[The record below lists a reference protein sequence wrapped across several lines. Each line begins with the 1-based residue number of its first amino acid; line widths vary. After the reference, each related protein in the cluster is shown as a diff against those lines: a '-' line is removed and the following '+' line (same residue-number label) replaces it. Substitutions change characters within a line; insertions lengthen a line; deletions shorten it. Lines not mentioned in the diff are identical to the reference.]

1 MRYLLSLTAFFAF
14 LLLSNASP
22 PRAEEPKQ
30 ANTVKD
36 EPNVNVS
43 AYPMSEIEAKREVVN
58 LTVYPAPIP
67 RPALKYHLLPTYL
80 EKKPGNA
87 ALLYYRV
94 FIGLANR
101 EKTLLGPSGPFNGKN
116 EAHDAEKKDKIAR
129 DLLMLNGEYLEKPV
143 KELPAK
149 EIREFFDTM
158 PLLLED
164 FELAAY
170 RSDCDWGIPW
180 REMKSPINA
189 LLSYVQDARGLSR
202 IIALKAR
209 CAVAENNPEEAIESL
224 KIGYS
229 LADHLGKSEC
239 LIQLLVAL
247 SITGVMDEQF
257 LELCQLKSAPN
268 LYWSL
273 TDLPHPFI
281 PLRNGF
287 ELESVWPL
295 LEFREL
301 QEARTGEHSPEQ
313 WQELWVNFIEKLNAM
328 DATDNKKAGLK
339 LDAKLLLE
347 QKADFVR
354 KQMSARGRSE
364 KEIDAMPPAHMMLLY
379 CAELWDEMRDEG
391 FKWIG
396 VPISEWPGAK
406 YKSKTVKVSD
416 TTSAEMPVAS
426 EPILERYQEKE
437 IVPLSQF
444 LCACI
449 APISAH
455 VRVEQTFSALRCI
468 EALRLYAHSHDGKL
482 PDALE
487 NITEVPWPIDPR
499 TSKPMAYRLEGE
511 NAVISFQ
518 YPIGWSAIGKAES
531 NSMTREYRVKIA
543 K

>member
-1 MRYLLSLTAFFAF
+1 MRYLLSLTAIFAF
-14 LLLSNASP
+14 LLSP
-22 PRAEEPKQ
+22 NDFPARAEEPKE

-36 EPNVNVS
+36 KAKTTPNV
-43 AYPMSEIEAKREVVN
+43 ASEEAKVEVVD
-58 LTVYPAPIP
+58 LTVYPAPVP
-67 RPALKYHLLPTYL
+67 KPALKYHLLPTYL

-94 FIGLANR
+94 FLSFSNR
-101 EKTLLGPSGPFNGKN
+101 VEMLDRQISKQNAAQNSESKL
-116 EAHDAEKKDKIAR
+116 AR
-129 DLLMLNGEYLEKPV
+129 DTAGINGEWLEKPV
-143 KELPAK
+143 KELPTK
-149 EIREFFDTM
+149 DIREFFDTM
-158 PLLLED
+158 PLLIDE

-180 REMKSPINA
+180 RELKSPINTT
-189 LLSYVQDARGLSR
+189 LIYVQNARGMSR

-209 CAVAENNPEEAIESL
+209 CAIAENQPEKAIESL
-224 KIGYS
+224 KIGYA
-229 LADHLGKSEC
+229 LAGHLGRSES

-257 LELCQLKSAPN
+257 LELCQLKNAPN

-281 PLRNGF
+281 PPRNGF
-287 ELESVWPL
+287 DLESVWPL
-295 LEFREL
+295 LEFGEL
-301 QEARTGEHSPEQ
+301 QEARTGQHTPEQ
-313 WQELWVNFIEKLNAM
+313 WQELWVNFIEKMNAM
-328 DATDNKKAGLK
+328 DSADNKKLGLK
-339 LDAKLLLE
+339 LDAKLLIQE
-347 QKADFVR
+347 KAAFVR

-364 KEIDAMPPAHMMLLY
+364 KEIEALPPARMMLLY
-379 CAELWDEMRDEG
+379 CAELWDEMRDES

-406 YKSKTVKVSD
+406 NKSKTVKVSD

-426 EPILERYQEKE
+426 ESILERYKEKE

-449 APISAH
+449 APMSAH

-468 EALRLYAHSHDGKL
+468 EALRLYAYSHEGKL
-482 PDALE
+482 PAALE
-487 NITEVPWPIDPR
+487 DITEVPWPVDPR
-499 TSKPMAYRLEGE
+499 SNKPMAYRLDGE
-511 NAVISFQ
+511 TAVVSFQ
-518 YPIGWSAIGKAES
+518 YPFGWSDIGKAES